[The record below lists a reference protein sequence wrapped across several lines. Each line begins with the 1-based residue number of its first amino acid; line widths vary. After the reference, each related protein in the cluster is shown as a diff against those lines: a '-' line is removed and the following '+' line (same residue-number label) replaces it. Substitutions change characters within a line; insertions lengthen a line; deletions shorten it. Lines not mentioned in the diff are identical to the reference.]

1 MRVAKNILADRAPFR
16 FVFSKET
23 QNSKRFVTDLAI
35 SRDQRTIFVTM
46 TRDNSSQ
53 ELDGIVQ
60 AFKVTSA
67 KE

>member
-1 MRVAKNILADRAPFR
+1 
-16 FVFSKET
+16 
-23 QNSKRFVTDLAI
+23 
-35 SRDQRTIFVTM
+35 VTM

>member
-1 MRVAKNILADRAPFR
+1 L
-16 FVFSKET
+16 T
-23 QNSKRFVTDLAI
+23 QISLKYRFVTNLAI
-35 SRDQRTIFVTM
+35 VRDQHTIFVTM